1 MVPLWRRRCRVAR
14 ARSRLRCWIKEWSPA
29 SVTSMPAKLFMA
41 HAFPPGASRTAFGVS
56 APRDWPGRSATFFK
70 KRSRPA
76 AAACGITCKP
86 PGNWA
91 TFSTLGRSMAARVRP
106 VRIAPVAGRR
116 GAASAACS
124 REVVPPSTVRTGS
137 VRKAAAWRPSR
148 GINMAYENIQ
158 VETRDGVGV
167 ITLHRPAA
175 LNALC
180 TPLVD
185 EVGEA
190 LRSFDAD
197 PAIGCIVLTGSD
209 KAFAA
214 GADIKEVKEKS
225 YQDVVAEDFITGDW
239 EVITT
244 IRKPVIAAVAG
255 YALGG
260 GCEFAMMCDFIIAA
274 DTARFGQPEI
284 KLGTIPGAGGTQ
296 RLTRSVGKS
305 LAMYLCLTGDM
316 IDAETALRSGLVAKV
331 VPADELME
339 ETMKAAKTIAGLSQP
354 VVSACKEAVNRAYET
369 TLSEGVRFE
378 RRLFHSTFALE
389 DRREGMTAF
398 SEKRKPEWKHG

>member
-1 MVPLWRRRCRVAR
+1 
-14 ARSRLRCWIKEWSPA
+14 
-29 SVTSMPAKLFMA
+29 
-41 HAFPPGASRTAFGVS
+41 
-56 APRDWPGRSATFFK
+56 
-70 KRSRPA
+70 
-76 AAACGITCKP
+76 
-86 PGNWA
+86 
-91 TFSTLGRSMAARVRP
+91 
-106 VRIAPVAGRR
+106 
-116 GAASAACS
+116 
-124 REVVPPSTVRTGS
+124 
-137 VRKAAAWRPSR
+137 
-148 GINMAYENIQ
+148 MAYENIQ

-214 GADIKEVKEKS
+214 GADIKEMKEKS